1 MNYCLWIDWVQR
13 VISFQKAEGFE
24 LLQYKTHQD
33 MLNFAVIKGLDGFG
47 IQ

>member
-1 MNYCLWIDWVQR
+1 MHYFLWIDWVR
-13 VISFQKAEGFE
+13 RIVSFQEAEGFE